1 MTDSIGLSLLRAFAL
16 HERYDEKQSRK
27 GLYMTGVI
35 RAMNKYRFLLGQLV
49 ARDFKTRYKRSVLGV
64 LWSMLNPLLTMGV
77 QYLVFVNL
85 FRWEIENYAV
95 YLLIGTVTFNFF
107 SEATQSALTSITG
120 SASLITK
127 VYIPTYVFPVS
138 KVLSSCIN
146 LAFSTLALY
155 VIILIQGVPLN
166 VYHLL
171 IPVLYATL
179 ILFSLGFGMIL
190 SALMVYFR
198 DMQFLYGVVI
208 TLWMYLTPLFYPVNI
223 IPDNLFKIYRLNPM
237 YQYVTFFRTLVLDAA
252 CPSLEQFAFCV
263 GYAVLFMVLGTV
275 IFGKMKKKFILYV

>member
-1 MTDSIGLSLLRAFAL
+1 MA
-16 HERYDEKQSRK
+16 
-27 GLYMTGVI
+27 GVVKAI
-35 RAMNKYRFLLGQLV
+35 NRYRFLLGQLV
-49 ARDFKTRYKRSVLGV
+49 ARDFKTKYKRSVLGV

-85 FRWEIENYAV
+85 FRWEIDNYAV
-95 YLLIGTVTFNFF
+95 YLLIGTVAFNFF
-107 SEATQSALTSITG
+107 SEATQASLTAVTG

-127 VYIPTYVFPVS
+127 VYIPTYIFPIS

-155 VIILIQGVPLN
+155 VIIFIQGVPLN

-171 IPVLYATL
+171 IPALYVVLT
-179 ILFSLGFGMIL
+179 LFSMGLGMIL
-190 SALMVYFR
+190 SSLMVFFR

-223 IPDNLFKIYRLNPM
+223 IPEKLFPIYRLNPM
-237 YQYVTFFRTLVLDAA
+237 YQYITFLRTLVLDAA
-252 CPSLEQFAFCV
+252 CPTFEQFAFCF
-263 GYAVLFMVLGTV
+263 GYALLFMVLGTL
-275 IFGKMKKKFILYV
+275 IFGKTKKKFILYV

>member
-1 MTDSIGLSLLRAFAL
+1 MISAIKTM
-16 HERYDEKQSRK
+16 K
-27 GLYMTGVI
+27 
-35 RAMNKYRFLLGQLV
+35 KYSFLLGQLV

-64 LWSMLNPLLTMGV
+64 LWSMLSPLMTMGV
-77 QYLVFVNL
+77 QYIVFVNL

-95 YLLIGTVTFNFF
+95 YLLIGTVAFNFF
-107 SEATQSALTSITG
+107 SEATQSALCAVTG

-127 VYIPTYVFPVS
+127 VYVPTYVFPIS

-171 IPVLYATL
+171 IPVLYVML
-179 ILFSLGFGMIL
+179 ILFSLGIGMIL
-190 SALMVYFR
+190 AALMVYFR

-223 IPDNLFKIYRLNPM
+223 IPKSVFGIYRLNPM

-252 CPSLEQFAFCV
+252 MPSPEQWLFCFA
-263 GYAVLFMVLGTV
+263 YAVAFMVLGSL